1 MDTDSNLVFI
11 SYSRSDQ
18 QFTKRLHKILLTYGK
33 NVWVDWEGIPPSAE
47 WLDQIQHAIRSA
59 DAVIF
64 IISPD
69 SISSETCRKEIEY
82 ADLHNKKVIPILY
95 RDISAESA
103 PISIRKLNWISW
115 REQDHD
121 ANLPEILISA
131 IDKNLDWIR
140 SHSRLELKASEWN
153 QKEKNRSFLLRGKD
167 LKDALLWVQESSKQD
182 PQATQLQI
190 EYISKSRRAEK
201 NRNITVLFSLGILFF
216 ITILAVIQYLQVQD
230 KKRETLAQQL
240 SSKARLAI
248 NRGAHSLTEGVLYA
262 IASLNAKPTAE
273 ARYELERGLRLLP
286 APPIIDK
293 DLRDKITALAFNSNS
308 NLLLAGTESSLIQL
322 WDVSNKRVKTTLSE
336 LCFNPR
342 CIGIV
347 RFLQFSPDNKYILA
361 AGASVWIWRVEDQ
374 KIITKRGISHAVAV
388 SPNFDV
394 FAIGD
399 ADGGAAIW
407 DARNGKH
414 LAFLSTEG
422 GVWALAFST
431 DGQLLA
437 SGDSYGN
444 VKLWQIPSG
453 EEVTCGPRNHRKPI
467 TYRHQSRITTLAFR
481 PTSNAFGVNY
491 FASGSGSISDRVGDF
506 STRVWYPCDSDSKRE
521 YNHEMPVKKAMF
533 SHDGKRVVSI
543 SLNDVVV
550 YPFKPNQTMPALMGN
565 IGAKKFDTPITVT
578 DAAINQVDYRI
589 ALGIAEKKNNQVI
602 LLDENVKEIR
612 LFALKDMPKVIAFS
626 SNGKYIAT
634 GSTSGILK
642 VWDLTE
648 GNNQTEDLVQEACAR
663 ITQNNRK
670 IYIDVDQLADP
681 CDSANSNRQ

>member
-1 MDTDSNLVFI
+1 MDNDNNHVFI

-33 NVWVDWEGIPPSAE
+33 KVWVDWEGIPPSAE
-47 WLDQIQHAIRSA
+47 WLDQIQQAIRSA

-95 RDISAESA
+95 RDIRAESA

-115 REQDHD
+115 REEDHD
-121 ANLPEILISA
+121 ENIPELLISA
-131 IDKNLDWIR
+131 IDKNLDWVR

-153 QKEKNRSFLLRGKD
+153 QKGKNRSFLLRGKD
-167 LKDALLWVQESSKQD
+167 LKDALLWVQESSKQE

-201 NRNITVLFSLGILFF
+201 NRNITVLFSLGILFL
-216 ITILAVIQYLQVQD
+216 ISILAILLYLQVQD
-230 KKRETLAQQL
+230 KKKETLAQQL
-240 SSKARLAI
+240 SNKARLAI
-248 NRGAHSLTEGVLYA
+248 NRGAHSLTKGVLYA
-262 IASLNAKPTAE
+262 VASLNVKPTAE
-273 ARYELERGLRLLP
+273 GRHELERGLRLLP
-286 APPIIDK
+286 AQPIIDK
-293 DLRDKITALAFNSNS
+293 NLSDKITALAFNSNS

-322 WDVSNKRVKTTLSE
+322 WDVSNKPVKTTLSE
-336 LCFNPR
+336 LCFNPQ

-361 AGASVWIWRVEDQ
+361 AGASVRIWRVEDQ
-374 KIITKRGISHAVAV
+374 KIIIKRGISHAVAV

-407 DARNGKH
+407 DATKGKH

-422 GVWALAFST
+422 GVWSLAFST

-437 SGDSYGN
+437 SGDSFGN
-444 VKLWQIPSG
+444 VKLWHIPSG
-453 EEVTCGPRNHRKPI
+453 EEVTCGPRTHKKPL
-467 TYRHQSRITTLAFR
+467 TYHHQNRINTLTFR
-481 PTSNAFGVNY
+481 PTGGGIDVNY
-491 FASGSGSISDRVGDF
+491 FASGSGNIHDRVGDF
-506 STRVWYPCDSDSKRE
+506 STRVWYPCESDSIRE
-521 YNHEMPVKKAMF
+521 YIHEMPVNKAMF
-533 SHDGKRVVSI
+533 SHDGKRIYSI
-543 SLNDVVV
+543 SADEVVV
-550 YPFKPNQTMPALMGN
+550 YPFEPHQTMPALMGN

-589 ALGIAEKKNNQVI
+589 ALGIADEDNDQVI
-602 LLDENVKEIR
+602 MLDENAKEIR
-612 LFALKDMPKVIAFS
+612 LFALEDTPNVIAFS
-626 SNGKYIAT
+626 FNGKYIAS
-634 GSTSGILK
+634 GSESGNLK

-648 GNNQTEDLVQEACAR
+648 GINQTEDLVQEACAR
-663 ITQNNRK
+663 IPQKIRK
-670 IYIDVDQLADP
+670 TYIDIGLPADP
-681 CDSANSNRQ
+681 CDSGNSTN